1 MLEKNQNQFFFSP
14 LKKSF
19 SETEHNKIYEFH
31 EIYRLEFCEIHLQ
44 IDKVQEEEKKMSVYQ
59 RTEEKNSAASFVFC
73 VDRIDRGA
81 SVSVCVCECRLD
93 VCY

>member
-44 IDKVQEEEKKMSVYQ
+44 IDKVQEEEKN
-59 RTEEKNSAASFVFC
+59 E
-73 VDRIDRGA
+73 RIPANR
-81 SVSVCVCECRLD
+81 RKK
-93 VCY
+93 